1 MQRLNIQIIFDRQSG
16 RIGPGKVRL
25 LELLAETGSIA
36 AAARAMSMSYRQ
48 AWLLLDEINGLY
60 GHALYQTQHGG
71 QGRGGATLTDL
82 GRQVVGEYRGFEA
95 QCQALLEQQFPQLAQ
110 PQRRARSG
118 STGEHT
124 RGN

>member
-1 MQRLNIQIIFDRQSG
+1 MTRLNIQIIFDRQPG

-36 AAARAMSMSYRQ
+36 AAARALSMSYRQ

-60 GHALYQTQHGG
+60 GHALYETQHGG

-82 GRQVVGEYRGFEA
+82 GRQVVADYRAFEA
-95 QCQALLEQQFPQLAQ
+95 QCLALLDQQFPRLAL
-110 PQRRARSG
+110 PPRRARPGGAAEAPRG
-118 STGEHT
+118 S
-124 RGN
+124 

>member
-1 MQRLNIQIIFDRQSG
+1 MQRLNIQIIFDRQPG

-95 QCQALLEQQFPQLAQ
+95 QCEALIDQHYPVLQL
-110 PQRRARSG
+110 PTQRRR
-118 STGEHT
+118 
-124 RGN
+124 